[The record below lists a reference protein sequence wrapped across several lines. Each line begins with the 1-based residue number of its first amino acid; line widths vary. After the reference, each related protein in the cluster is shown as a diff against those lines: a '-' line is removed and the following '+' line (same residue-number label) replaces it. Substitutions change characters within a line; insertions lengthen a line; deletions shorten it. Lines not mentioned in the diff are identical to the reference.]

1 MTQGARAKTAGIAL
15 AATVLLHAGL
25 AWWLWSLRSPPP
37 VHTPAALTVA
47 WIDRVPPPSPRADLS
62 PVPASR
68 TAAARPPAN
77 SRERSPRGA
86 LQAVVVA
93 PSSADSAP
101 PVASAPGAA
110 ELLEQAGAWARS
122 QTPAVDFA
130 HDSLRHRVSP
140 TPDGRFAMRRGV
152 SPEDVVR
159 GIGQLLGGAGYTTD
173 PCPQIRRN
181 IANAGNGDDPA
192 LAAEE
197 VRRLQRFCL

>member
-1 MTQGARAKTAGIAL
+1 MTQDARAKTAGIAF
-15 AATVLLHAGL
+15 AASVLLHAGL
-25 AWWLWSLRSPPP
+25 AWWLWTLRSPLP
-37 VHTPAALTVA
+37 VHAPAALTVV
-47 WIDRVPPPSPRADLS
+47 WIDRAPPPSPPADLS
-62 PVPASR
+62 PAPAFPA
-68 TAAARPPAN
+68 AAARPPAP
-77 SRERSPRGA
+77 SRERPLRGS

-93 PSSADSAP
+93 PSPSDSA
-101 PVASAPGAA
+101 ASAAPGPGAA

-130 HDSLRHRVSP
+130 HDTLRHRVPP
-140 TPDGRFAMRRGV
+140 TADGRFAMRRGV